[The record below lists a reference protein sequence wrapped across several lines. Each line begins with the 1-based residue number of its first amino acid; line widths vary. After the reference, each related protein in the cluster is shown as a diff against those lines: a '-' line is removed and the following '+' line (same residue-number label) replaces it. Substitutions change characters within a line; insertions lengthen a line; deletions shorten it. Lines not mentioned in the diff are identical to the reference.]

1 MSRLEAHYN
10 ICNRYAMKVS
20 RSEKLRSL
28 LDAWEPHTV
37 ATSAHLKTLGLTAQ
51 DLQNYT
57 SSQWLVS
64 LGRGAF
70 KRPMETVTWQG
81 ALYSLQSQLKL
92 PIHVGALTALEMTG
106 NSHYLRFGETKA
118 YLFSPLHAVLPAW
131 FQTHWGDAV
140 RHMQTKLLPSG
151 LGLTE
156 QRAPEGF
163 LLTTAAP
170 ERAILELLHLAPKE
184 FDLVEAGQIVEGM
197 TSLRP
202 KLMQSLLEACAS
214 VKVRRLFLYLA
225 ERAHLPV
232 MRHLDAERIDLG
244 SGDRSLAKMGGYV
257 PKYKLLLPRELVSD
271 GR

>member
-1 MSRLEAHYN
+1 
-10 ICNRYAMKVS
+10 MKVA
-20 RSEKLRSL
+20 RTDKLRSL

-37 ATSAHLKTLGLTAQ
+37 ATSPHLKALGLTAQ

-57 SSQWLVS
+57 ASQWLVS

-81 ALYSLQSQLKL
+81 ALYSVQSQLKL
-92 PIHVGALTALEMTG
+92 PVHVGALTALEMTG
-106 NSHYLRFGETKA
+106 NSHYVRFGESRV
-118 YLFSPLHAVLPAW
+118 YLFSPLHVVLPAW
-131 FQTHWGDAV
+131 FQTHWGEEV
-140 RHMQTKLLPSG
+140 RHMQSKLLPNEP
-151 LGLTE
+151 GLTE
-156 QRAPEGF
+156 QRTPEGYP
-163 LLTTAAP
+163 LTAATP

-225 ERAHLPV
+225 ERADLPV
-232 MRHLDAERIDLG
+232 MRHLKVEQIDLG
-244 SGDRSLAKMGGYV
+244 SGDRSLVKMGRYV
-257 PKYKLLLPRELVSD
+257 PKYRLLLPRELVSR
-271 GR
+271 GN